1 MKKRCVGLLLAFLL
15 GLLLFFF
22 RIPIPF
28 MLSGIIAA
36 SILKFFVWTDLRWPV
51 SWRNAG
57 LMVAGYGIGRDFTQD
72 TLVRMSEQ
80 LAGVFGASFVAIG
93 ISLLVAWVTYK
104 YTFANLLSCVMGMLP
119 GGLNQMMLMADE
131 DPRVDAN
138 VVVVQQT
145 IRLFGVVITVPFLVI
160 HLLGATVAS
169 RGLLSHPGGNEGL
182 PWLLL
187 FPIAG
192 AGLYLAKKFK
202 VPTAALIGPIM
213 ATAIFSVVFHAELQK
228 APPILMNI
236 AQMNIG
242 LYMGCM
248 LDKERLYRTRIL
260 LPYAVIGTL
269 LIIGGSVA
277 MAELLSRYYG
287 IPLVTSF
294 LAMAPGGVAEMCL
307 TGMSMGADVSLI
319 LTYQIVRLLMM
330 NLTVPFFINRYF
342 DESYTG

>member
-1 MKKRCVGLLLAFLL
+1 MKQRCVGLLIALVA
-15 GLLLFFF
+15 GLLLFYF

-36 SILKFFVWTDLRWPV
+36 SFLKFCIWKDMRWPI

-57 LMVAGYGIGRDFTQD
+57 LMVAGYGIGHDFTRE

-80 LAGVFGASFVAIG
+80 LIGVFGASFVAIG

-138 VVVVQQT
+138 VVVMQQT

-160 HLLGATVAS
+160 HLLGASVSA
-169 RGLLSHPGGNEGL
+169 RGLLSNPGLNPGMH
-182 PWLLL
+182 WLVL
-187 FPIAG
+187 FPIAWAG
-192 AGLYLAKKFK
+192 AYLARKIKM
-202 VPTAALIGPIM
+202 PTSALIGPIM
-213 ATAIFSVVFHAELQK
+213 ATAIVSIVFDAELQK

-248 LDKERLYRTRIL
+248 LDKERLFRTRLL
-260 LPYAVIGTL
+260 LPYAIVGTL
-269 LIIGGSVA
+269 LIIGGSVV

-287 IPLVTSF
+287 IPIVTSF

-307 TGMSMGADVSLI
+307 AGMSMGADVSLI

-330 NLTVPFFINRYF
+330 NLTVPFFIHKYF